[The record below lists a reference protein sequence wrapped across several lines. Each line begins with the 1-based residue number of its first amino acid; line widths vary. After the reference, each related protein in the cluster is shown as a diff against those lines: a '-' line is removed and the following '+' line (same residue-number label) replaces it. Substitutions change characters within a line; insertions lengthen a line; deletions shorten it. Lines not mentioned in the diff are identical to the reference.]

1 MEIADISKVRP
12 RRDWLLVLAD
22 QRRDK
27 TASGLL
33 LPGHET
39 GVEKVTE
46 GAGLVLSVGPGEKN
60 RGLGLEKGVRI
71 IFRSFIKHAN
81 RLPVEESWD
90 TGEQKIYF
98 LMSSDDAI
106 GVMAPG
112 VDVGVF
118 SGRPEVRSKDH
129 V

>member
-60 RGLGLEKGVRI
+60 RALGLEKGIRI
-71 IFRSFIKHAN
+71 VFRSFIKYAN
-81 RLPVEESWD
+81 RLPIEETWES
-90 TGEQKIYF
+90 GEQKIYF

-106 GVMAPG
+106 GAMAPG

>member
-1 MEIADISKVRP
+1 MESADISKVRP

-22 QRRDK
+22 ARRDK

-46 GAGLVLSVGPGEKN
+46 GAGLVISVGPGEKN
-60 RGLGLEKGVRI
+60 RVLGLEKGVRI
-71 IFRSFIKHAN
+71 VFRSFIKHAN

-90 TGEQKIYF
+90 SGEQKIYF

-118 SGRPEVRSKDH
+118 SGRPEVPAKE
-129 V
+129 

>member
-1 MEIADISKVRP
+1 MEIGDIEKVRP

-22 QRRDK
+22 PRRDK

-39 GVEKVTE
+39 GAEKVTE
-46 GAGLVLSVGPGEKN
+46 GAGLVISVGPGEKN
-60 RGLGLEKGVRI
+60 RVLGVEKGVRI
-71 IFRSFIKHAN
+71 VFRSFIKHAN
-81 RLPVEESWD
+81 RLPVEDNWPNGES
-90 TGEQKIYF
+90 KIYF

-118 SGRPEVRSKDH
+118 SGRPEVPAKE
-129 V
+129 